1 MPRVVGI
8 DAGTVSLDVCGLVQ
22 GRLALDLTWPTPE
35 VAADPDGL
43 LAELRRGGE
52 PDLVVAPSGYGL
64 PLRPARGVT
73 DEELRLAFLAGP
85 EERGGIGGLRRLV
98 RRLADSDLPVVLTPG
113 VVHLDTVPEHRKL
126 NRVDMGTADKVCAAA
141 LAIEDQRE
149 RTGRRLEEVSLI
161 LLELGGAFTAAVA
174 VDRGQIVDG
183 LGGTS
188 GPLGWRA
195 AGALDGE
202 VAFLAGRVDKGM
214 LFRGGA
220 ETVARSGTVARDLA
234 VRAYVE
240 GAVKAVAQL
249 RVSAPRAD
257 EVLVSGRGASDNALM
272 ERLQRALAGMS
283 TVRRLE
289 GFALLAKQGAQGAA
303 LIADG
308 LAGGRHEALVRR
320 LRIGEA
326 QGTVLDH
333 LHLITAAAARR
344 RLALEPNG

>member
-8 DAGTVSLDVCGLVQ
+8 DAGTVSLDVCGLVE
-22 GRLALDLTWPTPE
+22 GRLSLDLTWPTAE
-35 VAADPDGL
+35 AVADPDGF
-43 LAELRRGGE
+43 LAELRRTGE

-73 DEELRLAFLAGP
+73 DDELRLAFLAGP
-85 EERGGIGGLRRLV
+85 DERGGIGGLRGFV

-149 RTGRRLEEVSLI
+149 RTGRPLESVSLI

-188 GPLGWRA
+188 GALGWQA

-220 ETVARSGTVARDLA
+220 ETVARSGRNSRDLA
-234 VRAYVE
+234 VRAYIE
-240 GAVKAVAQL
+240 SAVKAVAQL

-257 EVLVSGRGASDNALM
+257 EVLVSGRGAADTGVL
-272 ERLQRALAGMS
+272 ERLQRSLAS
-283 TVRRLE
+283 TTTVRRLE
-289 GFALLAKQGAQGAA
+289 GFALVAKQGAQGAA
-303 LIADG
+303 LVADG
-308 LAGGRHEALVRR
+308 LAGGRHEALVKR
-320 LRIGEA
+320 LRLGEA

-344 RLALEPNG
+344 RLALKSND

>member
-8 DAGTVSLDVCGLVQ
+8 DAGTVSLDVCGLVD
-22 GRLALDLTWPTPE
+22 GRLSLDLTWPTE
-35 VAADPDGL
+35 EAVADADGFI
-43 LAELRRGGE
+43 AELRRAGE

-64 PLRPARGVT
+64 PLRPARGVGE
-73 DEELRLAFLAGP
+73 EELRLAFLARP
-85 EERGGIGGLRRLV
+85 DERGGIGGLRRLV
-98 RRLADSDLPVVLTPG
+98 RRLADSDLPVVLIPG

-126 NRVDMGTADKVCAAA
+126 NRVDMGTTDKVCATA
-141 LAIEDQRE
+141 LAVEEQRE
-149 RTGRRLEEVSLI
+149 RSGRPLESISII

-188 GPLGWRA
+188 GPLGWQA

-220 ETVARSGTVARDLA
+220 ETVARSGRDARDLA

-240 GAVKAVAQL
+240 GAAKAVAQL
-249 RVSAPRAD
+249 RISAPRAE
-257 EVLVSGRGASDNALM
+257 EVLVSGRGAADEGLLG
-272 ERLQRALAGMS
+272 RLQQTLAGVI

-289 GFALLAKQGAQGAA
+289 GFAPVAKHGAQGAA

-308 LAGGRHEALVRR
+308 IAGGRHSALVKR

-326 QGTVLDH
+326 HGTVLDH
-333 LHLITAAAARR
+333 LHLISAATARR
-344 RLALEPNG
+344 RLALEADG